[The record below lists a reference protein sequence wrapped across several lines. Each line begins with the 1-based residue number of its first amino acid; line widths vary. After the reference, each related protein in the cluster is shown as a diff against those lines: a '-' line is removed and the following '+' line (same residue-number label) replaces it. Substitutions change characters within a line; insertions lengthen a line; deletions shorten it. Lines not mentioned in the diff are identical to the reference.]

1 MKRRID
7 IKSELLYLVL
17 ITAITVSFSYLT
29 HSGGYMYIVAGILGL
44 LLLLTWFVRAF
55 ALYSG
60 KRISQYSEVIQRISI
75 RDRFFSYFILP
86 TVFYVSLLAYI
97 YYNTSP
103 LMDYILIA
111 IASIQI
117 LILFLNVKTSLSK
130 VYTIAAQT
138 RAVFDFICISTFF
151 FVLSVY
157 VRLPLSMLPF
167 LIVIFF
173 SSFTLFWFD
182 IKIHNRE
189 SIEGGILAFFSS
201 IFVAIFSG
209 IFFSSNIFTIP
220 AVGTL
225 AFYLILSLW
234 NIRFA
239 GKVKLSDYLLPFIY
253 SILALIL
260 ILNL

>member
-1 MKRRID
+1 MKKNID
-7 IKSELLYLVL
+7 IKNEIIYLILL
-17 ITAITVSFSYLT
+17 TAVTLSFSYMT
-29 HSGGYMYIVAGILGL
+29 HSGGYLYIGVGILGL
-44 LLLLTWFVRAF
+44 LLLLTWFARAF
-55 ALYSG
+55 TLYSG
-60 KRISQYSEVIQRISI
+60 KKISQYSEVIQRISI

-86 TVFYVSLLAYI
+86 SIFYTSLLVYI

-111 IASIQI
+111 ISSIQI

-130 VYTIAAQT
+130 VYTIASQT
-138 RAVFDFICISTFF
+138 KAVFDFICISSFF
-151 FVLSVY
+151 LILSIY
-157 VRLPLSMLPF
+157 VRLGLDIFPF
-167 LIVIFF
+167 ILLIFF
-173 SSFTLFWFD
+173 TSIILFWFD
-182 IKIHNRE
+182 IKIHDRE
-189 SIEGGILAFFSS
+189 SIEGGIISFFSS

-209 IFFSSNIFTIP
+209 IFFFSNIFIIP
-220 AVGTL
+220 AVSTL

-239 GKVKLSDYLLPFIY
+239 GKVKLSDYLLPFLY

>member
-1 MKRRID
+1 MKKRIE
-7 IKSELLYLVL
+7 IKKELIYLSL
-17 ITAITVSFSYLT
+17 ITLVTVFFSYLT
-29 HSGGYMYIVAGILGL
+29 HSGGYLYIVVGVLGL
-44 LLLLTWFVRAF
+44 LLLLTWFIRAF
-55 ALYSG
+55 ILYSG
-60 KRISQYSEVIQRISI
+60 RKVSQYSEVIQRISI
-75 RDRFFSYFILP
+75 RDRFFSYFVLP
-86 TVFYVSLLAYI
+86 TVFYISLLVYI

-130 VYTIAAQT
+130 IYTIAAQT

-151 FVLSVY
+151 LLSSIFI
-157 VRLPLSMLPF
+157 RLSLDLLPF
-167 LIVIFF
+167 LFIIFL
-173 SSFTLFWFD
+173 SSLTLFWFD

-201 IFVAIFSG
+201 IFVAVFSG
-209 IFFSSNIFTIP
+209 IFFQSNIFIIP
-220 AVGTL
+220 AVSTL

-234 NIRFA
+234 NIRFS
-239 GKVKLSDYLLPFIY
+239 GKVKLSDYILPFLY

-260 ILNL
+260 ILNI

>member
-1 MKRRID
+1 MKKRIE
-7 IKSELLYLVL
+7 IKKELIYLSL
-17 ITAITVSFSYLT
+17 ITLVTVFFSYLT
-29 HSGGYMYIVAGILGL
+29 HSGGYLYIVVGVLGL
-44 LLLLTWFVRAF
+44 LLLLTWFIRAF
-55 ALYSG
+55 ILYSG
-60 KRISQYSEVIQRISI
+60 RKVSQYSEVIQRISI
-75 RDRFFSYFILP
+75 RDRFFSYFVLP
-86 TVFYVSLLAYI
+86 TVFYISLLVYI

-130 VYTIAAQT
+130 IYTIAAQT

-151 FVLSVY
+151 LLSSIFI
-157 VRLPLSMLPF
+157 RLSLDLLPF
-167 LIVIFF
+167 LFIVFI
-173 SSFTLFWFD
+173 SSLTLFWFD

-201 IFVAIFSG
+201 IFVAVFSG
-209 IFFSSNIFTIP
+209 IFFQSNIFIIP
-220 AVGTL
+220 AVSTL

-234 NIRFA
+234 NIRFS
-239 GKVKLSDYLLPFIY
+239 GKVKLSDYILPFLY

-260 ILNL
+260 ILNI

>member
-1 MKRRID
+1 MRRQID
-7 IKSELLYLVL
+7 IKSELFYLAL
-17 ITAITVSFSYLT
+17 ITAITVFFSYIT
-29 HSGGYMYIVAGILGL
+29 HISGYIYVVVGVLGL

-60 KRISQYSEVIQRISI
+60 RRISQYSEVIQRISV

-86 TVFYVSLLAYI
+86 TVFYISLLAYI

-111 IASIQI
+111 ITSIQI
-117 LILFLNVKTSLSK
+117 LILFLNVKTSLNK

-151 FVLSVY
+151 LTLSVF
-157 VRLPLSMLPF
+157 VRLGLDLFPF
-167 LIVIFF
+167 LILVFF
-173 SSFTLFWFD
+173 SSLILFWFD

-189 SIEGGILAFFSS
+189 SIEGGIISFFSS
-201 IFVAIFSG
+201 IFVAVFSG
-209 IFFSSNIFTIP
+209 IFFSSNVFTIP
-220 AVGTL
+220 AVATL

-239 GKVKLSDYLLPFIY
+239 GKVKLTDYLLPFLY